1 MAYQKFLCSH
11 MFPDGIRYMVTHVTC
26 PLYSNHC
33 QGRSR
38 DPIFV
43 TQFDYLKQPV
53 RFNRFHRPFWTFQNI
68 IVSLFHSF
76 FFLQKQHSHVELPKG
91 LYDEHMGQMQ
101 AQDSTS
107 CFSYFY
113 SSMAWLSYSKDSD
126 ALTYH
131 QNMQLYDAVLI
142 TASNVKYGG
151 FVRYPGTLFE
161 LFVLETKL

>member
-1 MAYQKFLCSH
+1 MAYYKFLCSH

-76 FFLQKQHSHVELPKG
+76 FFLSLPLSHPFHFMDVYICIYVHMYVCICVRRYKYVCMYVCVCVCMYVYCYLVI
-91 LYDEHMGQMQ
+91 DEH
-101 AQDSTS
+101 
-107 CFSYFY
+107 CY
-113 SSMAWLSYSKDSD
+113 KC
-126 ALTYH
+126 
-131 QNMQLYDAVLI
+131 
-142 TASNVKYGG
+142 
-151 FVRYPGTLFE
+151 PLFRAY
-161 LFVLETKL
+161 V